1 MTVMNSV
8 TKYHQT
14 YHSPLPYDYHKQ
26 GSKKLFSS
34 VIPFEMFCESAY
46 CFAVWIRN
54 KKCKILFCLLNCLYF
69 TPFPLAKE
77 STIYQVPIPLFLPL
91 WRKLFSLTKTSV
103 WQTNFSV
110 TDFVWDRNVC
120 YMTEN
125 WKKLVSGMQT
135 CFLKETVKKQFFCY
149 INLLMWQKLFFVKN
163 TLFLGILYVIL
174 TISFHEKLEVPLSRI
189 IKVITLVEP
198 WS

>member
-46 CFAVWIRN
+46 CFAVWIRK
-54 KKCKILFCLLNCLYF
+54 KKCKMLFSLLNCLYF

-110 TDFVWDRNVC
+110 TDF
-120 YMTEN
+120 
-125 WKKLVSGMQT
+125 
-135 CFLKETVKKQFFCY
+135 
-149 INLLMWQKLFFVKN
+149 
-163 TLFLGILYVIL
+163 FLGQKRLLYDR
-174 TISFHEKLEVPLSRI
+174 KLEETCLWDANLFPEGNSQKTVFL
-189 IKVITLVEP
+189 LH
-198 WS
+198 